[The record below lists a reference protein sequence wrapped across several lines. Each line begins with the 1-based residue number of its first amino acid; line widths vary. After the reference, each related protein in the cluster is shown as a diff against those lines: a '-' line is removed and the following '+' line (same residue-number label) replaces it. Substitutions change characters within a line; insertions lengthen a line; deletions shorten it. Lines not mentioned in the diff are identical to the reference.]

1 MRSFNKIALLTVIIT
16 GSFLARDTVL
26 IEGPLDMSPVLTIL
40 LTSFISSIILINIT
54 ENRKTQNHGK
64 ITLSVVSLS
73 IGVLSLI
80 GAYLFDF
87 SNYADQPL
95 MKSLIMNFES
105 AAQSIFNYGYV
116 TLILCV
122 IFGIL
127 AGSNKKLGRAQS
139 YKSSKHKYNY

>member
-1 MRSFNKIALLTVIIT
+1 MRSFNKRALLTVIIT
-16 GSFLARDTVL
+16 GAFLARDTVL

-127 AGSNKKLGRAQS
+127 AGSNKKLGRTQS

>member
-1 MRSFNKIALLTVIIT
+1 
-16 GSFLARDTVL
+16 
-26 IEGPLDMSPVLTIL
+26 MSPVLTIL
-40 LTSFISSIILINIT
+40 LTSFISSIILINMT

-127 AGSNKKLGRAQS
+127 AGSNKKLGRTQS